1 MALELDIIKTDTTWN
16 DAAGSINNNFSKVK
30 LAVAQGGGSGPI
42 DTEMSDTSERAVQ
55 NKVIKAYS
63 DKHPEYSVIGE
74 ETDAP
79 DFIDNTIV
87 LDDFMSDTSENG
99 VQNKVIKKY
108 VDKHDNELNEKYK
121 QLEHLKDMFYWED
134 ENRTIIG
141 TKFPFF
147 SEQSVTAA
155 GKKDDSSD
163 MPVLDEARLEEYLTE
178 NEYVTKS
185 TLDEIGYASTDEL
198 GAIETRVDKLEKNDA
213 ALEERVEDLEKNGT
227 GGGSVEG
234 LGDLAYKNES
244 DLNLKALAHMDEA
257 DLYLG
262 DLAHKD
268 SLTYEEVE
276 DKPES
281 LADHDYDDSVYH
293 SSTIDSSDYRNV
305 GYSVSTIGKG
315 AAIAFGK
322 KDIPSVI
329 QLVEREGNNNID
341 IEVRQKKIDADTTVT
356 MTDRVVTEKA
366 AENGDIVFDRLHI
379 GDAVLSWDATA
390 KMLKFNKGIYSIG
403 AVSAGEKGT
412 TYTYQFDNWSDWVWA
427 KDENGNK
434 LAIPT
439 NTKLLDYALSARL
452 GVLLNERVT
461 KIEDNAPIGN
471 LALNFGTIARKVG
484 RGEVDNDT
492 MANEVGLTEQAIE
505 NILDGRYNKVVGKGA
520 NRDVWDYSA
529 YVNDSEICIFLR
541 QGNAMYVLKYNQS
554 ESTWTIADEA

>member
-55 NKVIKAYS
+55 NKVIKAYA

-87 LDDFMSDTSENG
+87 LDDFMSDESENG
-99 VQNKVIKKY
+99 VQNKVIKGY

-178 NEYVTKS
+178 NEYVTQS

-213 ALEERVEDLEKNGT
+213 ALEERVEDLERNGT
-227 GGGSVEG
+227 GGGPVEG
-234 LGDLAYKNES
+234 LGALAY
-244 DLNLKALAHMDEA
+244 
-257 DLYLG
+257 
-262 DLAHKD
+262 KD
-268 SLTYEEVE
+268 SLTYIEVE
-276 DKPES
+276 DKPGS
-281 LADHDYDDSVYH
+281 LYEHNYYDSVYH
-293 SSTIDSSDYRNV
+293 SSIIDSSDYRNV
-305 GYSVSTIGKG
+305 GYSDSTIGKG

-322 KDIPSVI
+322 IDVPSVI
-329 QLVEREGNNNID
+329 QFVERDGNNNID
-341 IEVRQKKIDADTTVT
+341 IEVRQKKKIDADTIVT

-366 AENGDIVFDRLHI
+366 AENGDIVFDKLHI
-379 GDAVLSWDATA
+379 GDAVLSWDDTV

-412 TYTYQFDNWSDWVWA
+412 VYTYQFDNWSDWVWA
-427 KDENGNK
+427 EDADGNK

-439 NTKLLDYALSARL
+439 NVKLLDYALSARL

-492 MANEVGLTEQAIE
+492 MANEIGLTEQAIE

-541 QGNAMYVLKYNQS
+541 QGNAMYVLKYNKS